1 MDMDK
6 GTQECTPLYSTGE
19 EIANSVLHGIA
30 TLLSVAGLIGLVI
43 LAVRRIPYN
52 HAIWHGFVLAASI
65 CHFLA
70 VYNLLP
76 YT

>member
-30 TLLSVAGLIGLVI
+30 TLLSVAGLIVHISPCRTLRDRGKLQ
-43 LAVRRIPYN
+43 
-52 HAIWHGFVLAASI
+52 SE
-65 CHFLA
+65 
-70 VYNLLP
+70 
-76 YT
+76 